1 MISCIE
7 GGASPFI
14 FKCLSS
20 ILSKNIYLHF
30 NHIDKK
36 KNYQVLREVSF
47 NKAKPPN

>member
-14 FKCLSS
+14 FKSLSS

-30 NHIDKK
+30 DKK
-36 KNYQVLREVSF
+36 KNYQVLRGVSF
-47 NKAKPPN
+47 NKAKPLN